1 MSSDPSPTRVVG
13 WALGKGCL
21 AGLALVALYGA
32 IGGLVY
38 LALGWLGAASNLRM
52 LVGIA
57 SGPIVG
63 TAIALIVALAVV
75 QRTAPPP
82 DDGAAP

>member
-1 MSSDPSPTRVVG
+1 MSSDASPTGIVG
-13 WALGKGCL
+13 GALGKGCL
-21 AGLALVALYGA
+21 AGLALVVLYTA
-32 IGGLVY
+32 ISGLVY

-63 TAIALIVALAVV
+63 TVIALFVALFIVR
-75 QRTAPPP
+75 RTAAPH
-82 DDGAAP
+82 DDELTR